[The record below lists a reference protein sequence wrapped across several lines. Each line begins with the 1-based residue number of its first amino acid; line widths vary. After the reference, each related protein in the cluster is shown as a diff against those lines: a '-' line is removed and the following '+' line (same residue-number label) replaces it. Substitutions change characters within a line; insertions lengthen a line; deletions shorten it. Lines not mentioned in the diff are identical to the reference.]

1 MKTTYSFPVIVIT
14 TQWTFSLNNWYSI
27 ECPATYLAE
36 WIVWIIHDDH
46 FCFAVELTRQLQR
59 IKFPVSAGNE
69 AALLVLYKQYLSF
82 CRPTYG
88 RSQTTSCP
96 SIFYTFNISPPP
108 QKKKYGVSVSTYL
121 YVCTCARET
130 MFIKCEDS
138 TPYVLELRAGIQ
150 GRMQKKIRRGS
161 LKRSADIETPKALR
175 RGENWGGV

>member
-108 QKKKYGVSVSTYL
+108 QKKNTG
-121 YVCTCARET
+121 CQFQPTCMCVRAQGKLCSSNVK
-130 MFIKCEDS
+130 ILH
-138 TPYVLELRAGIQ
+138 PYVLELRAGIQ
-150 GRMQKKIRRGS
+150 GRMQKKFRRGS
-161 LKRSADIETPKALR
+161 LK
-175 RGENWGGV
+175 W

>member
-1 MKTTYSFPVIVIT
+1 MIT

-108 QKKKYGVSVSTYL
+108 K
-121 YVCTCARET
+121 
-130 MFIKCEDS
+130 
-138 TPYVLELRAGIQ
+138 
-150 GRMQKKIRRGS
+150 KKIRGVSFNLPVCVYVRKGNYVHQMWRFYT
-161 LKRSADIETPKALR
+161 LRSRIAGRNTGPYAEKNSEGFTELR
-175 RGENWGGV
+175 RRVSRGVGFGEGRPSPAD